1 MRWKQQGSPPSS
13 HPPALF
19 KNGGKSQTS
28 IKKYC
33 KIKWTL
39 PAAEASRRAAVRLWQ
54 SAGSLRRRQP
64 CSSAADRG
72 AHGAPQPGS
81 SLPSL
86 AKLSGTNGQEDIG
99 CKGRG
104 GSSPSLD
111 PDIFGGF
118 LLTQLQTLVKGTSC
132 RCSGGRKRLCLGE
145 RGSRSFFRLLQATLD
160 ASPHLRMRAVLPI
173 GGIAPDLDVAVSVKT
188 RVVRE

>member
-1 MRWKQQGSPPSS
+1 M
-13 HPPALF
+13 
-19 KNGGKSQTS
+19 
-28 IKKYC
+28 
-33 KIKWTL
+33 
-39 PAAEASRRAAVRLWQ
+39 RLWQ
-54 SAGSLRRRQP
+54 PAGSLRHRQP

-99 CKGRG
+99 CEGRG
-104 GSSPSLD
+104 GSSQSLD

-118 LLTQLQTLVKGTSC
+118 LLTHLQTLVKGTSC
-132 RCSGGRKRLCLGE
+132 RCSGGRKRLRLGE
-145 RGSRSFFRLLQATLD
+145 RGSRSFFRLPQAALD
-160 ASPHLRMRAVLPI
+160 ASTSLADESCTAY
-173 GGIAPDLDVAVSVKT
+173 GGIAPEVDVAVSVKT